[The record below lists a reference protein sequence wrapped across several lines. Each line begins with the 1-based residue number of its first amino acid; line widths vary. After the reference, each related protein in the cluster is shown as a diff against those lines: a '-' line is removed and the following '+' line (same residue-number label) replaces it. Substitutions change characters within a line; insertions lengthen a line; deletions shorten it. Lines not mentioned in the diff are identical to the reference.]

1 MVAVEVY
8 GLDDS
13 ADEAGAVRV
22 LQTAKGLDDHRATQ
36 PFGLLFWHKRPFT
49 LEFAS
54 QGGRPIYRAAQSM
67 RVPRAHRWRLI
78 ELESCSEH
86 SEIS

>member
-1 MVAVEVY
+1 MVAVEIY

-54 QGGRPIYRAAQSM
+54 QEEAGRFIERLKACGYHGRIAGG
-67 RVPRAHRWRLI
+67 
-78 ELESCSEH
+78 
-86 SEIS
+86 